1 MEITHKYDDIIDMP
15 HHVSD
20 TRPHMPLID
29 RAAQFSPFAALTG
42 YDEAVTETA
51 RLTDTMLELD
61 DTQKEVISN
70 QLGILQECIN
80 EQPEVTI
87 THFISDGKKAG
98 GKYVLTSGPLKKI
111 DEYDASVLFCNG
123 TQIPFSLI
131 YSIASDFF
139 PSQE

>member
-15 HHVSD
+15 HHVSG

-70 QLGILQECIN
+70 QLGILQECIK

-87 THFISDGKKAG
+87 THFIPDAKKAG
-98 GKYVLTSGPLKKI
+98 GKYVSTSGPLKKI
-111 DEYDASVLFCNG
+111 DEYDSLVLFCDG
-123 TQIPFSLI
+123 TEIPFSLI
-131 YSIASDFF
+131 YSIS
-139 PSQE
+139 SEHLSSHE